1 MSKLGSVGSGAFQAF
16 KMARE
21 AGTLYLW
28 TIVEATQTIS
38 LSVYLA
44 QSSEDWEGV
53 EEMAKWNKRELAEPL
68 KDVSNDVLANV
79 TFPINVATEKFA
91 DAMIKSM
98 DFYIEMAQDKQK

>member
-1 MSKLGSVGSGAFQAF
+1 MSKLSSVGKGSFQAF

-44 QSSEDWEGV
+44 QSSEDWAGV

-68 KDVSNDVLANV
+68 KDVSNNV
-79 TFPINVATEKFA
+79 FSYICFPINIATEKFA

-98 DFYIEMAQDKQK
+98 DFYIEMAQDKQ